1 MKDGFL
7 AWMTGRMTGSFFKA
21 RNIRGVWCVFT
32 GNGGQLVVLNR
43 AKLRY
48 ISKSKKTC
56 DC

>member
-7 AWMTGRMTGSFFKA
+7 AWMTGSMTGSFFKA
-21 RNIRGVWCVFT
+21 RNIRGVWCVFK